1 MSGPI
6 TPTDIYID
14 EVFINADGTSAYTGG
29 ENLLFNA
36 TSAHG
41 DVSKTTGWKWVVQI
55 TNGSDATINFATHK
69 LILNVCVNFK
79 NDEVESSEL
88 DTNFEVTSGTL
99 ASGASIYI
107 GHGLFS
113 GTVTVTDPAS
123 GAITG
128 SNYLLPDQEVGGNI
142 VAASRMKLYLTSTV
156 VSNWKD
162 TAGRNNHNTSGDHTN
177 SLVLLALANSW
188 TRGDSMLRRKATG
201 DWHIPEQTMTNS
213 HWQITV
219 ESTATEAE
227 DNYLLASVAG
237 DPHMKTL
244 NGEHYEF
251 DYLGAFRM
259 FEYLKNGNSIIINGL
274 AETGPGRWKTKQ
286 YVRKIFIQNNNL
298 NILLDMGFRGSPV
311 KVLENN
317 GITYKEKTLPFDKKA
332 KRYNFD
338 NTMSTLDLDEPI
350 TENLPGL
357 IRNQLDI
364 IVEINNDTE
373 KNHTEK
379 NELSFITL
387 QNVNEYNLQPCRLE
401 INMSKKLIGPAKGC
415 LIDRKYATVSKL
427 NKITDVTPLEEPTLE
442 DLKNIPEL
450 EIEPQKRNIMWK

>member
-1 MSGPI
+1 MTEV

-41 DVSKTTGWKWVVQI
+41 DVSKTTGWKWVAQI
-55 TNGSDATINFATHK
+55 TNGSDATIDFAETK

-99 ASGASIYI
+99 AADASIYI
-107 GHGLFS
+107 GHNLFS
-113 GTVTVTDPAS
+113 GSYAVPTDPTS

-128 SNYLLPDQEVGGNI
+128 SNYLLPDQKVGLDI

-162 TAGRNNHNTSGDHTN
+162 TAGRNNHNTGGDHTN

-188 TRGDSMLRRKATG
+188 ARGDSMLRRKATG
-201 DWHIPEQTMTNS
+201 SHSIPEQTMTNS

-219 ESTATEAE
+219 ASTATAAE

-237 DPHMKTL
+237 DPHIKTL

-259 FEYLKNGNSIIINGL
+259 FEYLKNKNSIIINGL

-286 YVRKIFIQNNNL
+286 YVRKIFIQNNDS

-317 GITYKEKTLPFDKKA
+317 GIAYKEKTLSFDKQA

-364 IVEINNDTE
+364 ILEIDNN
-373 KNHTEK
+373 TEK

-401 INMSKKLIGPAKGC
+401 INMSTKLIGPAKGC